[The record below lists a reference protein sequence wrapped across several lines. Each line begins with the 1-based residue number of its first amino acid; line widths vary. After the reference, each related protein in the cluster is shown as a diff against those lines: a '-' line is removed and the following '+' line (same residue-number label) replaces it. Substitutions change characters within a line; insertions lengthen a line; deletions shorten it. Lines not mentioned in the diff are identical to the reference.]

1 MSKRR
6 NIILIVTDQ
15 HRADHLGCYGN
26 RIVQTPNIDR
36 IAATGSR
43 FDRFHVAS
51 PVCMPN
57 RASLMT
63 GRMPSLHGVRHNGIP
78 LSTGHVTFVELLA
91 AAGYRTGLIGKSHLQ
106 NFTGAPP
113 TRDFVEKPDLT
124 PPPLALREADRRQR
138 SGPEYDSENQK
149 LWKDSSHSVTLP
161 FYGFQYARI
170 CTGHGDLVGADYQ
183 RWLAEKGGDAATLI
197 GEENALPD
205 QRRAGPQVWRTA
217 VPEELYP
224 TRYVEELSIE
234 FLEECAAGD
243 QPFFAQFSF
252 PDPHHP
258 FTPPGRYW
266 DMYDP
271 ADIELPK
278 SFGKGDIEPL
288 KYLWQ
293 ARDAGDA
300 VRDSATV
307 PFAVSEEEA
316 RVLIALTYGMITMV
330 DDAVGR
336 IMASLD
342 RLGMA
347 DDTVVMF
354 TADHGDFMGDHG
366 IMLKYLLHYQGLI
379 RVPFICRVPGQNAEV
394 RSELAQTTDI
404 GATILGFAGLQ
415 PFNGLQGRDLS
426 DSGVAAPD
434 DILIEEDSIIRMFGD
449 DPGDRVRTLV
459 TDRWRLSCHQEAGWW
474 ELYDLEND
482 PDELENLWGQNAV
495 GGIADELVQRMVMR
509 MIDLQ
514 DRSPLPTGRA

>member
-1 MSKRR
+1 MSKRP

-26 RIVQTPNIDR
+26 RTVRTPNIDR
-36 IAATGSR
+36 LAATGSR

-78 LSTGHVTFVELLA
+78 LSTEHVTFVELLA

-113 TRDFVEKPDLT
+113 TRDFPARPGLV
-124 PPPLALREADRRQR
+124 PPPPELREADRRQR
-138 SGPEYDSENQK
+138 RGAVYDAENQR
-149 LWKDSSHSVTLP
+149 LWDDPAHDVTLP
-161 FYGFQYARI
+161 FYGFQHANI
-170 CTGHGDLVGADYQ
+170 CTGHGDLVGADYR
-183 RWLAEKGGDAATLI
+183 RWLATKGGDAQSLI
-197 GEENALPD
+197 GEKNALPD
-205 QRRAGPQVWRTA
+205 QRRVGPQVWRTA

-234 FLEECAAGD
+234 FLEGCAAD
-243 QPFFAQFSF
+243 DAPFFAQISF

-258 FTPPGRYW
+258 FTPPGNYW

-271 ADIELPK
+271 DEIDLPS
-278 SFGKGDIEPL
+278 SFGKGNIAPL
-288 KYLWQ
+288 EYLWQ

-307 PFAVSEEEA
+307 PFAVSEDEA
-316 RVLIALTYGMITMV
+316 RVIIALTYGMITMV
-330 DDAVGR
+330 DDAVGG
-336 IMASLD
+336 IAAALE
-342 RLGMA
+342 RLGLA
-347 DDTVVMF
+347 GNTVVMF

-379 RVPFICRVPGQNAEV
+379 RVPFICNVPGQGAAV
-394 RSELAQTTDI
+394 RSDLAQTIDI
-404 GATILGFAGLQ
+404 GATVLGFAGLQ
-415 PFNGLQGRDLS
+415 PFNGMQGRDLLAS
-426 DSGVAAPD
+426 DVPAPD
-434 DILIEEDSIIRMFGD
+434 DILIEEDSIIRMFD
-449 DPGDRVRTLV
+449 EKPGDRVRTLV
-459 TDRWRLSCHQEAGWW
+459 TGRWRLSCHQEAGWW
-474 ELYDLEND
+474 ELYDLVND
-482 PDELENLWGQNAV
+482 PDELDNLWGQEAV
-495 GGIADELVQRMVMR
+495 RDIAGELMQRMLTR

>member
-1 MSKRR
+1 MRGR
-6 NIILIVTDQ
+6 PNIVLIVTDQ

-26 RIVQTPNIDR
+26 PVVRTPNIDS
-36 IAATGSR
+36 IAADGTR
-43 FDRFHVAS
+43 FERFYVAS

-63 GRMPSLHGVRHNGIP
+63 GRMPSLHGVRHNGID
-78 LSTGHVTFVELLA
+78 LSAEHVTFVELLA

-113 TRDFVEKPDLT
+113 TRDFPEIEGLEA
-124 PPPLALREADRRQR
+124 PPADLREADRRHRQ
-138 SGPEYDSENQK
+138 GAFYDIENQT
-149 LWKDSSHSVTLP
+149 LWDDPEHGVSLP
-161 FYGFQYARI
+161 FYGFQHARI
-170 CTGHGDLVGADYQ
+170 CTGHGDLVGADYL
-183 RWLAEKGGDAATLI
+183 RWLKEKGGDADALV
-197 GEENALPD
+197 GEGNALPD
-205 QRRAGPQVWRTA
+205 QRRVGPQVWRTA

-234 FLEECAAGD
+234 FLEQAAGTGD
-243 QPFFAQFSF
+243 PFFAQISF

-266 DMYDP
+266 EMYDP
-271 ADIELPK
+271 DEIDLPS
-278 SFGKGDIEPL
+278 SFGKGDL
-288 KYLWQ
+288 RALQYLWQ
-293 ARDAGDA
+293 AREAGTA
-300 VRDSATV
+300 VRTSATV

-330 DDAVGR
+330 DDAVGN
-336 IMASLD
+336 ILSTLD
-342 RLGMA
+342 RLNIA

-354 TADHGDFMGDHG
+354 TSDHGDFMGDHG

-379 RVPFICRVPGQNAEV
+379 RVPFVCRVPGQAGDV
-394 RSELAQTTDI
+394 RAGLGQTIDI
-404 GATILGFAGLQ
+404 GATALGLAGLQ
-415 PFNGLQGRDLS
+415 PFNGMQGRDLLS
-426 DSGVAAPD
+426 TEAPKE
-434 DILIEEDSIIRMFGD
+434 LLVEEDSIIRMFGD

-482 PDELENLWGQNAV
+482 PDEIENLWGSDDYRD
-495 GGIADELVQRMVMR
+495 IADDLMQKLIVK

-514 DRSPLPTGRA
+514 DRSPLPSGRA